1 MSVDVITFGC
11 RLNTYES
18 EVIRRQARAADL
30 PETVVFNTCA
40 VTAEAVRQ
48 SRQAIRRLKR
58 ERPAARIVVTGCAA
72 QTEPGSFADMP
83 EVALVLGNEEKLSAQ
98 AWRAHRDVL
107 ARASFGIAAEEKV
120 AVNDIM
126 TVTQTATHLIDGVE
140 GHARA
145 FVQVQNGCD
154 HRCTFCIIPYG
165 RGNSRSVPMGE
176 VVAQVRTLCA
186 RGYREVVLTGVDLT
200 SYGANLP
207 GAPKLGTL
215 VKQILKHVPEL
226 ERLRLSSIDSVEAD
240 PALLDAFASDERLMP
255 HLHLSLQSGDDLILK
270 RMKRRHLRADAIAFC
285 RQVRRLRP
293 DVVFGGDIIAGF
305 PTETEDMFA
314 RSLDLVEE
322 CGLTHLHVFPF
333 SPRPGTPAAR
343 MPQLPSDIVK
353 DRARRLRARG
363 GAAPASRCAGRRYAQ
378 GADRIQCHRSH
389 RAFHPGAA
397 RCVHQARRHPRPH
410 LRRAQRTPT
419 ARRVE
424 RDVVSITGTI
434 GPTTMTAMTDSPDH
448 LVTSMEALERLY
460 DEPFGPSLVKETD
473 RITGPYRAFIEA
485 APFFAL
491 ASGGPDGFDCSPRG
505 DAPGFVRVADEKTLL
520 IPDRRGN
527 NRIDTLRNII
537 HDPRVALLF
546 LIPGCGETIRV
557 NGRATISTDPALTQ
571 SFVIDGKAPRTVIV
585 VTVDRIYY
593 QCAKAIVRS
602 KLWDASR
609 HVERKSLPSAGTILA
624 DLTQGKMGG
633 PEHDRTAPE
642 RLKATLY

>member
-1 MSVDVITFGC
+1 MSVDVVTFGC

-30 PETVVFNTCA
+30 PETVVFNTCT

-58 ERPAARIVVTGCAA
+58 ERPEARIVVTGCAA

-98 AWRAHRDVL
+98 AWRARRDVL
-107 ARASFGIAAEEKV
+107 VRAPFGIAAEEKV

-126 TVTQTATHLIDGVE
+126 MVTQTATHLIDGVE

-314 RSLDLVEE
+314 RSLDLVED

-343 MPQLPSDIVK
+343 MPQLASDIVR
-353 DRARRLRARG
+353 DRARRLRAKG
-363 GAAPASRCAGRRYAQ
+363 ETAL
-378 GADRIQCHRSH
+378 
-389 RAFHPGAA
+389 
-397 RCVHQARRHPRPH
+397 RRH
-410 LRRAQRTPT
+410 LDAQVGLTRKVLTEFNGIGHTEHFTPVRL
-419 ARRVE
+419 AA
-424 RDVVSITGTI
+424 S
-434 GPTTMTAMTDSPDH
+434 
-448 LVTSMEALERLY
+448 VTPGMILDL
-460 DEPFGPSLVKETD
+460 T
-473 RITGPYRAFIEA
+473 
-485 APFFAL
+485 FA
-491 ASGGPDGFDCSPRG
+491 G
-505 DAPGFVRVADEKTLL
+505 
-520 IPDRRGN
+520 
-527 NRIDTLRNII
+527 
-537 HDPRVALLF
+537 H
-546 LIPGCGETIRV
+546 
-557 NGRATISTDPALTQ
+557 NGRQL
-571 SFVIDGKAPRTVIV
+571 
-585 VTVDRIYY
+585 
-593 QCAKAIVRS
+593 
-602 KLWDASR
+602 
-609 HVERKSLPSAGTILA
+609 LA
-624 DLTQGKMGG
+624 
-633 PEHDRTAPE
+633 A
-642 RLKATLY
+642 